1 LARPHLFQPLLAK
14 HARDHRLVNRSR
26 SLVLAAVVEPA
37 FDSPSRRKG
46 LLGRRTLPL
55 DMVIAIAPSNAIH
68 TFGMQF
74 PIDVLFIT
82 RDGRVVKRV
91 FALKARRLA
100 VAVRAFAVLEFAAG
114 HPGVGTTQ
122 VGDQLALEESA
133 PASPAHSNKA

>member
-1 LARPHLFQPLLAK
+1 MARPHLFQPLLAK

-37 FDSPSRRKG
+37 FDSQSRRKG

-55 DMVIAIAPSNAIH
+55 DTVIAIAPSNAIH

-91 FALKARRLA
+91 LSLKARRLA

-114 HPGVGTTQ
+114 HPGVGATQ
-122 VGDQLALEESA
+122 VGDQLTLEESA
-133 PASPAHSNKA
+133 PPPPVHSNKS